1 MYGELDP
8 VLGTP
13 VRLAIVS
20 ALVKLK
26 QADFNYLMEVTRTTQ
41 GNMSHQLKR
50 LAAEEYVEVIKTF
63 KGSYPHTVVKL
74 TTKGRKAFEV
84 YVENIKKYLHL

>member
-1 MYGELDP
+1 MSNQEMYGELDP
-8 VLGTP
+8 ALGTP

-41 GNMSHQLKR
+41 GKYQYQFKR
-50 LAAEEYVEVIKTF
+50 LAAEEMW
-63 KGSYPHTVVKL
+63 
-74 TTKGRKAFEV
+74 R
-84 YVENIKKYLHL
+84 